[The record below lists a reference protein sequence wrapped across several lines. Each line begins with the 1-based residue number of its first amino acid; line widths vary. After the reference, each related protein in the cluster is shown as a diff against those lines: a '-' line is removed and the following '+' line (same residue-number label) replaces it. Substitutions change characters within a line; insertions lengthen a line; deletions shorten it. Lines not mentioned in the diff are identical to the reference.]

1 MGPAEWC
8 RETAGQWTALE
19 LSGATWTL
27 PTPPARTS
35 CLLRGSPTTPGLT
48 RPAPP
53 QLQALPC
60 APPML
65 LLWLQPLQPMSM
77 WSQSMSTS
85 QWSQPMSMWSQSTPP
100 TLTPSPTQ
108 LPPPLLVRVQPSR
121 KYSEPT
127 EDTIRRLL
135 GSLDKEMLQA
145 RLIFPD

>member
-65 LLWLQPLQPMSM
+65 LLWLQLFLWLQPLQPMSM
-77 WSQSMSTS
+77 WSQSMST
-85 QWSQPMSMWSQSTPP
+85 

-127 EDTIRRLL
+127 E
-135 GSLDKEMLQA
+135 G
-145 RLIFPD
+145 